1 MTGEPKT
8 GDRLLELVLDDISY
22 MKTRYGVELIAWC
35 TDDGP
40 DGKKMRRLL
49 GAMLLWIIII
59 VCWAHQINL
68 IVGDFLGLKEPYLK
82 CIKEGLEIIKW
93 FNAHSAALALLN
105 KEQRFTYEGKWWA
118 LILPVITRWTTHYLS
133 VSQLLKV
140 KSAVR
145 SCSLRHKETLL
156 TCAGKEAKLKLAAR
170 AILDTVAND
179 VFWGNLAK
187 LVNIYRD

>member
-22 MKTRYGVELIAWC
+22 MKTRYGAELIAWC

-49 GAMLLWIIII
+49 GAMLLWIIVI

-68 IVGDFLGLKEPYLK
+68 IVGDFLGSKEPYLK

-105 KEQRFTYEGKWWA
+105 EEQRFTYEGKWWA
-118 LILPVITRWTTHYLS
+118 LILPVITRWTAHYLS
-133 VSQLLKV
+133 VSRLLKV

-145 SCSLRHKETLL
+145 SCSLRHEETLL

-179 VFWGNLAK
+179 VFWANLAK